1 MYRALIVDDEPL
13 MLEGMRLMVDW
24 QRHGFAMPQE
34 ADSGRQALELIR
46 CEKPDLVITDLN
58 MPGLGGVELSELCRK
73 EFPDMLVAY
82 FSGYQDFHYAQSA
95 IRVGALGYLLKPI
108 EPEQVHELLDAA
120 QVELN
125 RRCAP
130 RRDAAPAE
138 DTPEP
143 VRYALEAIAERFA
156 QTLSL
161 RDLAQEQGLT
171 CAYLGQLISRSTGKG
186 FARLLLEKRMHA
198 ARQLLM
204 DDVSVGET
212 ARRCGI
218 GDVSYFSQLYRRFF
232 GENPSHHRRGQK
244 RGAAPC

>member
-1 MYRALIVDDEPL
+1 MKNSKPLLAALLCLVLWLLPFSAHAAGSEPIRIAFL
-13 MLEGMRLMVDW
+13 
-24 QRHGFAMPQE
+24 
-34 ADSGRQALELIR
+34 DSG
-46 CEKPDLVITDLN
+46 V
-58 MPGLGGVELSELCRK
+58 S
-73 EFPDMLVAY
+73 
-82 FSGYQDFHYAQSA
+82 
-95 IRVGALGYLLKPI
+95 LK
-108 EPEQVHELLDAA
+108 HLDAA

>member
-24 QRHGFAMPQE
+24 QRHGFAMPRE

-46 CEKPDLVITDLN
+46 REKPDLVITDLN
-58 MPGLGGVELSELCRK
+58 MPGLGGVELSELCRR
-73 EFPDMLVAY
+73 EFPEMLVAY
-82 FSGYQDFHYAQSA
+82 FSGYQDFHYAKSA

-120 QVELN
+120 RGELN
-125 RRCAP
+125 RLGAAH
-130 RRDAAPAE
+130 RDAEPEA
-138 DTPEP
+138 DVPEP
-143 VRYALEAIAERFA
+143 VRRALEAIADRYA
-156 QTLSL
+156 QALTL

-186 FARLLLEKRMHA
+186 FAWLLLEKRMHA

-204 DDVSVGET
+204 DDVPVGEA

-232 GENPSHHRRGQK
+232 GEAPSQHHRRQK

>member
-13 MLEGMRLMVDW
+13 MLEGMRLMVEW
-24 QRHGFAMPQE
+24 QRYGFAMPQE
-34 ADSGRQALELIR
+34 ADSGRRALELIR

-58 MPGLGGVELSELCRK
+58 MPGLGGVELSELCRQ
-73 EFPDMLVAY
+73 EYPDMLVAY
-82 FSGYQDFHYAQSA
+82 FSGYQDFRYAQSA

-120 QVELN
+120 RTELN
-125 RRCAP
+125 RRCVP
-130 RRDAAPAE
+130 HREVVPAE
-138 DTPEP
+138 DTPES
-143 VRYALEAIAERFA
+143 VRYALEAIADRFA
-156 QTLSL
+156 QALSL

-171 CAYLGQLISRSTGKG
+171 CAYLGQLISRCTGKG
-186 FARLLLEKRMHA
+186 FARLLLEKRMQE
-198 ARQLLM
+198 ARRLLM
-204 DDVSVGET
+204 DDMS

-232 GENPSHHRRGQK
+232 GEAPSQHHRRQK